1 MHGLLYP
8 RYYDNLLISVI
19 YFSLKENEER
29 DDVACTL
36 LTLEFILQNLASF
49 FHSCSFNSFYLK
61 E

>member
-1 MHGLLYP
+1 MHGILYP

-36 LTLEFILQNLASF
+36 LTLEFILQNLASC
-49 FHSCSFNSFYLK
+49 FHS
-61 E
+61 